1 MPRPARFTARTLL
14 EWTTRLC
21 LPRHRDLV
29 RGMVAELDAIADPS
43 ERRRFVL
50 GAIAAIARLSV
61 GGLFQPVS
69 SAPPGF
75 ARPHLGGLLM
85 STLTAPALLRR
96 HVMPFAVSFV
106 SLTALL
112 LANYALPLLP
122 QLRERGVST
131 GTMAEF
137 VLFSVPHTVALTI
150 PMAVFLAV
158 SWVFARLGAE
168 GVLTQASR
176 ERHGVR
182 RLLVPVLGAAAVVA
196 AVTFVS
202 NTQVV
207 PRSNAR
213 LGAML
218 LGEPMPT
225 TDRTMTLGEL
235 RGAAS
240 AARATTEVDAIRR
253 AVGYE
258 VEIQKKF
265 ALAAACMFLALAA
278 AATAMRFPRGGKGL
292 VIGASVVV
300 FTGYWLSLVAGE
312 SLADDQVIS
321 PLLAMWMAN
330 GVTLGLVLLLL
341 WRSGDS
347 GPAAEG
353 ETLPIGV

>member
-1 MPRPARFTARTLL
+1 MPRPARLTARTLL

-29 RGMVAELDAIADPS
+29 RGMVAELDAISDPS

-85 STLTAPALLRR
+85 SKLTTRALLRR
-96 HVMPFAVSFV
+96 HAMPFAVAFT
-106 SLTALL
+106 SLTVLL

-168 GVLTQASR
+168 GVLTQAGR

-182 RLLVPVLGAAAVVA
+182 RLLVPVLGAAAVIA

-213 LGAML
+213 LLVAL
-218 LGEPMPT
+218 TGEPMAT
-225 TDRTMTLGEL
+225 NNRTMTLGEL
-235 RGAAS
+235 REAASVARSETGAAAS
-240 AARATTEVDAIRR
+240 ARVAQ
-253 AVGYE
+253 YE

-265 ALAAACMFLALAA
+265 ALAAACLFLALAA
-278 AATAMRFPRGGKGL
+278 AATAIRFPRGGRRL
-292 VIGASVVV
+292 VFVASGVV

-330 GVTLGLVLLLL
+330 GATLGLVLLLL